1 MKKLDKTAIIVL
13 IIAGILIIG
22 SFISSRFVTEHEVKV
37 NYREHTRCVLE
48 FDKNINT
55 TRSLIVGYNYHLVEE
70 YAEFTG
76 QSIEISLTSHSKA
89 SYVDS
94 LKAGSI
100 DLLVMSINDALDVDS
115 VLFIGPI
122 DDVSMWLMRLDD
134 EEHKAQAL
142 EWFESHKSR
151 PDYNTTR
158 DLYIQRFSPFRSG
171 RREAISPYDSIIKV
185 QADSIG
191 IDWRLL
197 AAVVYKESRFHIEAR
212 SNRGA
217 SGLMQM
223 MPRTAKNHNVTDPL
237 DPEENIRGGSEHLAE
252 LFPIYRRIGAD
263 NIESFKY
270 CLAAYNA
277 GVGRIRDVINVARS
291 KDISTAYWEN
301 MVELVIPEMRDSSK
315 IDTNIVRFGT
325 FKGVE
330 TISYVDNIITI
341 YEEFKR
347 ICP

>member
-1 MKKLDKTAIIVL
+1 MV
-13 IIAGILIIG
+13 
-22 SFISSRFVTEHEVKV
+22 SSLFVREHKAELK
-37 NYREHTRCVLE
+37 YREHTRCVLE
-48 FDKNINT
+48 FDKNVHT
-55 TRSLIVGYNYHLVEE
+55 KRSLIVGYNYHLVEE
-70 YAEFTG
+70 YAKYTE
-76 QSIEISLTSHSKA
+76 QSIDILHTSHSKA
-89 SYVDS
+89 SYIDS
-94 LKAGSI
+94 LKAGKI
-100 DLLVMSINDALDVDS
+100 DLLVMSIDDALDIDS

-142 EWFESHKSR
+142 EWLEQHKNQ
-151 PDYNTTR
+151 PDYNSTR
-158 DLYIQRFSPFRSG
+158 NLYIQRFSPFRSG
-171 RREAISPYDSIIKV
+171 RREALSPYDSIIKV
-185 QADSIG
+185 YADTLG

-197 AAVVYKESRFHIEAR
+197 AAVIYKESRFHIEAK

-223 MPRTAKNHNVTDPL
+223 MPRTAKHHNVTDPL

-252 LFPIYRRIGAD
+252 LLTIYRRIGAN

-277 GVGRIRDVINVARS
+277 GVGRIRDVINMARS

-301 MVELVIPEMRDSSK
+301 MAEIVIPNMRDSSK
-315 IDTNIVRFGT
+315 IDTSIVKFGT

-330 TISYVDNIITI
+330 TISYVDDIITI